1 MRHECSVFEWGEA
14 GGRVRSWIRFPAEAG
29 EFGVISRLTWD
40 FGQVY
45 LVDRLGIGWGVGGK
59 PVYFTPNYRPR
70 LHRWVIY
77 SRSLGG

>member
-1 MRHECSVFEWGEA
+1 MRHEFSVFEWGEA

-45 LVDRLGIGWGVGGK
+45 LVDRLGIGWGGNLFILPLITG
-59 PVYFTPNYRPR
+59 PVC
-70 LHRWVIY
+70 ID
-77 SRSLGG
+77 G